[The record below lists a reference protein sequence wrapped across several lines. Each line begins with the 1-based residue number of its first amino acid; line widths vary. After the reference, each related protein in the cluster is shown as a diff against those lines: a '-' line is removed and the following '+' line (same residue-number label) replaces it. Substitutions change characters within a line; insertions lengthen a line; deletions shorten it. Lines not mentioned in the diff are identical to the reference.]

1 MTDTKR
7 GMDSLLAEPFRV
19 GFCHLSQSLID
30 MVAASW
36 PLTFSLFSPGPC
48 PGLPLWPIPLDRAFQ
63 WPWQRLEGRLVL
75 RAWARHSGRHLR
87 GPGFLPLGR
96 GPVNLTLGLLLSSC
110 CHPNGLGETRP
121 AYGDNPEQEGR
132 REHTAPQGLG
142 GTGLLACALQSLEQ
156 NQSRV

>member
-7 GMDSLLAEPFRV
+7 GMDSLLAEPVRA

-30 MVAASW
+30 MAAASW
-36 PLTFSLFSPGPC
+36 PLPFSLFSPGPC
-48 PGLPLWPIPLDRAFQ
+48 PGLPLWPIPLDRAFR
-63 WPWQRLEGRLVL
+63 WPWQRLEGHLAL
-75 RAWARHSGRHLR
+75 RAWHLR

-110 CHPNGLGETRP
+110 CHPSGLGETRP
-121 AYGDNPEQEGR
+121 AHGDSQERESR

-142 GTGLLACALQSLEQ
+142 WDRCASLC
-156 NQSRV
+156 SPVP